1 MGDLTLQTINDGD
14 RNLVVKA
21 HFVADSQTD
30 ETGLTIINASEYSPP
45 FIQSRLK
52 CLTILSFG
60 AFGGALIWE
69 ADANVR
75 LCALPPNGN
84 VELDWSRFGGLP
96 NNAGV
101 GKTGDILLL
110 TDSIASGDELT
121 LVFELQKDIKK

>member
-1 MGDLTLQTINDGD
+1 MGTLTLQTIEDAE

-21 HFVADSQTD
+21 HFIADSSTD
-30 ETGLTIINASEYSPP
+30 ESGLTIINASEYSPP
-45 FIQSRLK
+45 FIQSRLVG
-52 CLTILSFG
+52 LSVLAFG
-60 AFGGALIWE
+60 DFGGALIWE

-75 LCALPPNGN
+75 LCPIPPNGN
-84 VELDWSRFGGLP
+84 VQLDWTRFGGLP

-121 LVFELQKDIKK
+121 LVLELQKDL